1 MARRKYSD
9 EYKKEAVAMTELPGA
24 TITGG
29 AGVSSLKSMVR
40 RHSLVRAM
48 PVMRR

>member
-24 TITGG
+24 TITGVAKDLG
-29 AGVSSLKSMVR
+29 EGIPWSG
-40 RHSLVRAM
+40 
-48 PVMRR
+48 PCP